1 MRVNGNSCRAVNWT
15 VGGAK
20 LDGGVQWIE
29 QRRLPY
35 SFEQVESR
43 DPEDVAIA
51 IESMQVRGAPSIGA
65 TAAYGL
71 ALAWLVDQ
79 QRFFTHWLP
88 RFRATRPTAVN
99 LFHACDAMQ
108 QCAAGAPSAGEM
120 IDRADAYA
128 DAEVAAN
135 KRIGECMADLLAVG
149 QRRILTHCNAGWLA
163 AVDWGTAT
171 SGIYHLAQAGESPFV
186 WVDETRPRLQGAR
199 LTAWEL
205 SQEGVNCRIQAD
217 GAAAWMMAQGK
228 VDAIV
233 VGADRI
239 AANGDVANKIGT
251 YALSLAARE
260 HGVPIYVAAPSST
273 FDAACP
279 LGSDIPIEVRED
291 AELSHIDG
299 MDANGHRHELRIS
312 AAGVAANNPA
322 FDVTP
327 YANITAIVSEHGI
340 WPGAQKDARLDQE

>member
-1 MRVNGNSCRAVNWT
+1 MRVNGSLFRAVNWH
-15 VGGAK
+15 VES
-20 LDGGVQWIE
+20 GGVQWID
-29 QRRLPY
+29 QRLLPHH
-35 SFEQVESR
+35 FEQLISHN
-43 DPEDVAIA
+43 PEDVAVA

-71 ALAWLVDQ
+71 ALAWVKDRG
-79 QRFFTHWLP
+79 RFFGHWLP

-99 LFHACDAMQ
+99 LFHASDVMQ
-108 QCAAGAPSAGEM
+108 ACGETGPTNNQVVACAQ
-120 IDRADAYA
+120 AYA
-128 DAEVAAN
+128 EAEVSAN
-135 KRIGECMADLLAVG
+135 RKMGEHMAELLAVG

-171 SGIYHLAQAGESPFV
+171 SGIYHLAQAGEKPFV

-205 SQEGVNCRIQAD
+205 SQEDIACRIQAD
-217 GAAAWMMAQGK
+217 DAAAWMMAQGN

-260 HGVPIYVAAPSST
+260 HGVPMYVVAPAST
-273 FDAACP
+273 FDQNCPCGAA
-279 LGSDIPIEVRED
+279 IPIEQRAD
-291 AELSHIDG
+291 DELLYMDG
-299 MDANGHRHELRIS
+299 VDEASRIRNIRIA
-312 AAGVAANNPA
+312 AAGVDANNPA

-327 YANITAIVSEHGI
+327 YANLAGIVSEQGL
-340 WPGAQKDARLDQE
+340 WQA

>member
-1 MRVNGNSCRAVNWT
+1 MRVNGKSNRAVQWC
-15 VGGAK
+15 AD
-20 LDGGVQWIE
+20 LDAVQWVE
-29 QRRLPY
+29 QRLLPHQFKQI
-35 SFEQVESR
+35 SSRDAEQV
-43 DPEDVAIA
+43 ALA
-51 IESMQVRGAPSIGA
+51 IETMQVRGAPSIGA
-65 TAAYGL
+65 AAAFGL
-71 ALAWLVDQ
+71 VLAWRQDEAN
-79 QRFFTHWLP
+79 FFEHWLP

-108 QCAAGAPSAGEM
+108 ACALTDPTAKQM
-120 IDRADAYA
+120 LDRAMAYA

-135 KRIGECMADLLAVG
+135 QRMGLTMAELLALG
-149 QRRILTHCNAGWLA
+149 ERRILTHCNAGWLA

-171 SGIYHLAQAGESPFV
+171 AGIYQLAQAGERPFV

-205 SQEGVNCRIQAD
+205 QQEGVACQIQAD

-239 AANGDVANKIGT
+239 ARNGDVANKIGT

-260 HGVPIYVAAPSST
+260 HAVPMYVVAPSST
-273 FDAACP
+273 FDDTC
-279 LGSDIPIEVRED
+279 LTGSAIPIEQRPGLEISQMD
-291 AELSHIDG
+291 GLNPAGETEHIQV
-299 MDANGHRHELRIS
+299 S
-312 AAGVAANNPA
+312 AAGVGVNNPA

-327 YANITAIVSEHGI
+327 YAHLTGIVNENGL
-340 WPGAQKDARLDQE
+340 WRP